1 MGTLFCIYKSRDMAF
16 GIIDFLTLIGALGLF
31 IFGMKV
37 MSDSI
42 QKVAGNRLREILEA
56 MTSNRLFGVL
66 TGLLITTMVQSSSAT
81 TVMVVSFVNAG
92 LLSLVQSIGVIMGA
106 NVGTTV
112 TGWLISYLGLG
123 KFSIAAMCLPI
134 IAFGFPMMFS
144 GREKVKLWGEVLLGF
159 AILFLGLN
167 FMKEAVGDLQNE
179 ELLSFIKDI
188 NYIGQPYIKQFFIIV
203 LFVIIGTILTIVVQS
218 SSAAMALTLV
228 MCNEGWISFP
238 LAAAIILG
246 ENIGTTITANL
257 AALIGNVHAKR
268 AARAHFVFN
277 VFGVLWMLAVFPF
290 FVKMIAGIS
299 TDLFGSDPFVTATGI
314 PSALALFHTTF
325 NILNLLLLVG
335 FTNFIAK
342 VVIKMVPSRSEDDEV
357 FSLDYIGSGMMETP
371 ELSILEAR
379 KEVVKFA
386 DIVRRAF
393 KYVPLLVTEMDD
405 KKLRYYTEQLEKYED
420 ITDRMELEISSY
432 LSKAAKGE
440 LSSSGGHEVRSMLNI
455 ANYLERVGDI
465 YLEISRNLTM
475 RKKKKAY
482 FTQEMRDNVTMMAAL
497 VKRSLDLMVENLEAY
512 EKDIDFI
519 GSENLEEQIDE
530 VYKKLRKEYIKKV
543 EAGKFQIRSGVYY
556 SDLIAELERIGDHV
570 LGVTESLK
578 KDNELIVEE

>member
-1 MGTLFCIYKSRDMAF
+1 MAF
-16 GIIDFLTLIGALGLF
+16 GIFDFLSLIGALGLF

-42 QKVAGNRLREILEA
+42 QKVAGNKLRKILEA

-92 LLSLVQSIGVIMGA
+92 LLSLIQSIGVIMGA

-112 TGWLISYLGLG
+112 TGWLISALGLG
-123 KFSIAAMCLPI
+123 KFSIASMCLPI
-134 IAFGFPMMFS
+134 IAVGFPLMFS
-144 GREKVKLWGEVLLGF
+144 SREKLKLWGEVLLGF

-167 FMKEAVGDLQNE
+167 FMKEAVGGLQNE
-179 ELLSFIKDI
+179 ELLGFVKNIS
-188 NYIGQPYIKQFFIIV
+188 YEGEPYIKQFLTV
-203 LFVIIGTILTIVVQS
+203 LLFVGIGTLLTIVVQS

-228 MCNEGWISFP
+228 MCNEGWISFT

-277 VFGVLWMLAVFPF
+277 VFGVMWMLAVFPF
-290 FVKMIAGIS
+290 FVKIIAGLS
-299 TDLFGSDPFVTATGI
+299 TDMFGFDPMVTPTAI
-314 PSALALFHTTF
+314 PAALALFHTTF
-325 NILNLLLLVG
+325 NVLNLLLLVG
-335 FTNFIAK
+335 FTSFIAK
-342 VVIKMVPSRSEDDEV
+342 VVIRMVPSRSEDDEV

-393 KYVPLLVTEMDD
+393 KYVPRLVTEMDE
-405 KKLRYYTEQLEKYED
+405 KKLRYYTDQLEKYED
-420 ITDRMELEISSY
+420 ITDRMELEISTY

-440 LSSSGGHEVRSMLNI
+440 LSSAGGHQVRSMLNI
-455 ANYLERVGDI
+455 ANYLERIGDI

-482 FTQEMRDNVTMMAAL
+482 FTQEMRDRVSELSAL
-497 VKRSLDLMVENLEAY
+497 VKSSLDLMVENLEAY
-512 EKDIDFI
+512 ERDIDFVRAEEL
-519 GSENLEEQIDE
+519 ENQIDE
-530 VYKKLRKEYIKKV
+530 AYRHLRKEYIQKV
-543 EAGKFQIRSGVYY
+543 ESGKFQVRSGVYY

-570 LGVTESLK
+570 IGVTESLK
-578 KDNELIVEE
+578 TDNELIAEE

>member
-1 MGTLFCIYKSRDMAF
+1 
-16 GIIDFLTLIGALGLF
+16 
-31 IFGMKV
+31 
-37 MSDSI
+37 
-42 QKVAGNRLREILEA
+42 
-56 MTSNRLFGVL
+56 
-66 TGLLITTMVQSSSAT
+66 
-81 TVMVVSFVNAG
+81 
-92 LLSLVQSIGVIMGA
+92 MGA

-112 TGWLISYLGLG
+112 TGWLISELGLG
-123 KFSIAAMCLPI
+123 KFSIASLSLPI
-134 IAFGFPMMFS
+134 IAIGFPMMFS
-144 GREKVKLWGEVLLGF
+144 SREKLKLWGEVLLGF

-167 FMKEAVGDLQNE
+167 FMKDAVGDLQNK
-179 ELLSFIKDI
+179 ELLSFVRDVQ
-188 NYIGQPYIKQFFIIV
+188 YLGEPYFKQLLIIV
-203 LFVIIGTILTIVVQS
+203 LFVIIGTVLTIVVQS

-238 LAAAIILG
+238 LAAGIILG

-277 VFGVLWMLAVFPF
+277 VFGVLWMLAVFPL
-290 FVKMIAGIS
+290 FVSFIADVS
-299 TDLFGSDPFVTATGI
+299 KNLFGGDPMTTATAI
-314 PSALALFHTTF
+314 PPALAMFHTVF
-325 NILNLLLLVG
+325 NILNLLLMIG
-335 FTNFIAK
+335 FTRFIAK
-342 VVIKMVPSRSEDDEV
+342 VVIRMVPSRSQEDEV

-393 KYVPLLVTEMDD
+393 KYVPLLVTEMDE

-420 ITDRMELEISSY
+420 MTDRMELEISSY

-440 LSSSGGHEVRSMLNI
+440 LSSGGGHEVRSMLNI
-455 ANYLERVGDI
+455 ANYLERIGDI
-465 YLEISRNLTM
+465 YLEISRNLTV

-482 FTQEMRDNVTMMAAL
+482 FTQDMRDNITDMSAL
-497 VKRSLDLMVENLEAY
+497 VKRALDLMVENLESY
-512 EKDIDFI
+512 EKDIDFVA
-519 GSENLEEQIDE
+519 SEEQEELIDKA
-530 VYKKLRKEYIKKV
+530 YKKLRKEYIKKV

-556 SDLIAELERIGDHV
+556 SDLISELERIGDHA

>member
-1 MGTLFCIYKSRDMAF
+1 MAF
-16 GIIDFLTLIGALGLF
+16 GLFDFLSLIGALGLF

-42 QKVAGNRLREILEA
+42 QKVAGNKLREILEA
-56 MTSNRLFGVL
+56 MTSNRLLGVL
-66 TGLLITTMVQSSSAT
+66 TGVLITTMVQSSSAT

-92 LLSLVQSIGVIMGA
+92 LLSLIQSIGVIMGA

-112 TGWLISYLGLG
+112 TGWLISQLGLG
-123 KFSIAAMCLPI
+123 KFSIASMCLPI
-134 IAFGFPMMFS
+134 IAVGFPMMFS
-144 GREKVKLWGEVLLGF
+144 SREKLKLWGEVLLGF

-167 FMKEAVGDLQNE
+167 FMKEAVGGLQNE
-179 ELLSFIKDI
+179 ELLGFVKDI
-188 NYIGQPYIKQFFIIV
+188 NYAGQPYIKQFFTV
-203 LFVIIGTILTIVVQS
+203 LLFVAIGTLLAIVVQS

-228 MCNEGWISFP
+228 MCNEGWIAFP
-238 LAAAIILG
+238 VAAAIILG

-290 FVKMIAGIS
+290 FVNLIAELS
-299 TDLFGSDPFVTATGI
+299 TNIFGVNPMLTATGI
-314 PSALALFHTTF
+314 PGALALFHTAF
-325 NILNLLLLVG
+325 NVLNLLVLVG
-335 FTNFIAK
+335 FTGFIAK
-342 VVIKMVPSRSEDDEV
+342 VVIRMVPSRSEDDEV
-357 FSLDYIGSGMMETP
+357 FSLDYIGSGMMETS

-393 KYVPLLVTEMDD
+393 RYVPKLVTEMDE

-420 ITDRMELEISSY
+420 ITDRMELEISNY

-440 LSSSGGHEVRSMLNI
+440 LSNSGGRKVRSMLNI
-455 ANYLERVGDI
+455 ANYLERIGDI

-482 FTQEMRDNVTMMAAL
+482 FTQDMRDRIAELSDL

-512 EKDIDFI
+512 EKDIDFVAAEQL
-519 GSENLEEQIDE
+519 ENEIDQT
-530 VYKKLRKEYIKKV
+530 YKRLRKEYIRKV
-543 EAGKFQIRSGVYY
+543 ESGRFSVRSGVYY

>member
-1 MGTLFCIYKSRDMAF
+1 MAF
-16 GIIDFLTLIGALGLF
+16 GIFDFLSLIGALGLF

-42 QKVAGNRLREILEA
+42 QKVAGNKLREILEA
-56 MTSNRLFGVL
+56 MTSNRLLGVL
-66 TGLLITTMVQSSSAT
+66 TGVLITTMVQSSSAT

-92 LLSLVQSIGVIMGA
+92 LLSLIQSIGVIMGA

-112 TGWLISYLGLG
+112 TGWLISQLGLG
-123 KFSIAAMCLPI
+123 KFSIASMCLPI
-134 IAFGFPMMFS
+134 IAIGFPMMFS
-144 GREKVKLWGEVLLGF
+144 SREKLKLWGEVLLGF

-167 FMKEAVGDLQNE
+167 FMKEAVGGLQNE
-179 ELLSFIKDI
+179 ELLSFVKNVD
-188 NYIGQPYIKQFFIIV
+188 YAGQPYIKQFFIV
-203 LFVIIGTILTIVVQS
+203 LLFVAIGTVLTIVVQS

-290 FVKMIAGIS
+290 FVNLIAGASVDI
-299 TDLFGSDPFVTATGI
+299 FGADPMKTATGI
-314 PSALALFHTTF
+314 PAALALFHTSF
-325 NILNLLLLVG
+325 NILNLLILVG
-335 FTNFIAK
+335 FVGFIAK

-393 KYVPLLVTEMDD
+393 KYVPRLVTEMDE
-405 KKLRYYTEQLEKYED
+405 KKLRYYTDQLEKYED

-440 LSSSGGHEVRSMLNI
+440 LSSNGGHQVRSMLNI
-455 ANYLERVGDI
+455 ANYLERIGDI

-482 FTQEMRDNVTMMAAL
+482 FTQEMRDRVAEIAAL
-497 VKRSLDLMVENLEAY
+497 VKKSLDLMVENLEAY
-512 EKDIDFI
+512 ERDIDFAKAEEL
-519 GSENLEEQIDE
+519 ENEIDE
-530 VYKKLRKEYIKKV
+530 TYKRLRKEYIKKV
-543 EAGKFQIRSGVYY
+543 ESGKFQVRSGVYY
-556 SDLIAELERIGDHV
+556 SDLISELERIGDHV

>member
-1 MGTLFCIYKSRDMAF
+1 MGFSIF
-16 GIIDFLTLIGALGLF
+16 DFLSLIGALGLF

-42 QKVAGNRLREILEA
+42 QKVAGTKLREILEA
-56 MTSNRLFGVL
+56 MTSNRLLGVL

-92 LLSLVQSIGVIMGA
+92 LITLIQSIGVIMGA

-112 TGWLISYLGLG
+112 TGWLISELGLG
-123 KFSIAAMCLPI
+123 KFSIASLCLPI
-134 IAFGFPMMFS
+134 IAIGFPMMFS
-144 GREKVKLWGEVLLGF
+144 SREKLKLWGEVLLGF

-167 FMKEAVGDLQNE
+167 FMKEAVGGLQNE
-179 ELLSFIKDI
+179 EMLSFIKDI
-188 NYIGQPYIKQFFIIV
+188 NYAGQPYIKQFFIVI
-203 LFVIIGTILTIVVQS
+203 LFVVIGTILTIVVQS

-268 AARAHFVFN
+268 AARAHFIFN
-277 VFGVLWMLAVFPF
+277 VFGVVWMLIVFPF
-290 FVKMIAGIS
+290 FIKAVGQVTINV
-299 TDLFGSDPFVTATGI
+299 FGVDPFTTPTGI
-314 PSALALFHTTF
+314 PPALAMFHTVF
-325 NILNLLLLVG
+325 NIMNLLLLVG
-335 FTNFIAK
+335 FTRFIAK
-342 VVIKMVPSRSEDDEV
+342 VVIKMVPSRNEEDEV

-379 KEVVKFA
+379 KEVIKFA
-386 DIVRRAF
+386 DMVRRAF
-393 KYVPLLVTEMDD
+393 KYVPRLVTEMDE
-405 KKLRYYTEQLEKYED
+405 KKLKYYTEQLEKYED
-420 ITDRMELEISSY
+420 MTDRMELEISNY
-432 LSKAAKGE
+432 LSQTAKGE
-440 LSSSGGHEVRSMLNI
+440 LSFDGSHRVRSMLNI
-455 ANYLERVGDI
+455 ANYLERIGDI
-465 YLEISRNLTM
+465 YLEISRNLSA

-482 FTQEMRDNVTMMAAL
+482 FTQEMRDRITGLAQL
-497 VKRSLDLMVENLEAY
+497 VKEALDLMVENLEAY
-512 EKDIDFI
+512 ERDIDFTRA
-519 GSENLEEQIDE
+519 EELEQEIDD
-530 VYKKLRKEYIKKV
+530 VYKRLRKEYIKKV
-543 EAGKFQIRSGVYY
+543 ESGKFQVRSGVYY

-570 LGVTESLK
+570 LSVTESLK